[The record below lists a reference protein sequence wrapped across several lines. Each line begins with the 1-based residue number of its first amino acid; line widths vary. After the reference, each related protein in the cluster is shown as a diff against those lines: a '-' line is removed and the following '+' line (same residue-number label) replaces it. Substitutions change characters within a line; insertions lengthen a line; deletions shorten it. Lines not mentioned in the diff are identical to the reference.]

1 MFIKPTQLLLGHER
15 LSGIFH
21 YRWIISG
28 IAIVVVVVLSYL
40 KFFIHLPSDTK
51 AILYRCRCFS
61 RRRVGHRNGGKLLR
75 YNAASNFQLSMLAA
89 VEEGLEMAGVIVF
102 INALLTYIVHHHEYV
117 LLRFSDRKQNPS
129 SVISIN
135 RHAA

>member
-1 MFIKPTQLLLGHER
+1 M
-15 LSGIFH
+15 GIEMTE
-21 YRWIISG
+21 
-28 IAIVVVVVLSYL
+28 SYYAGL
-40 KFFIHLPSDTK
+40 H
-51 AILYRCRCFS
+51 
-61 RRRVGHRNGGKLLR
+61 
-75 YNAASNFQLSMLAA
+75 AASNFQLSMLAA

-102 INALLTYIVHHHEYV
+102 INALLTYIAHHHEDV

>member
-1 MFIKPTQLLLGHER
+1 LCFRISSFFSISRQTQRQFFTAAAVFLGSA
-15 LSGIFH
+15 LGIEMTE
-21 YRWIISG
+21 
-28 IAIVVVVVLSYL
+28 SYYAGL
-40 KFFIHLPSDTK
+40 H
-51 AILYRCRCFS
+51 
-61 RRRVGHRNGGKLLR
+61 
-75 YNAASNFQLSMLAA
+75 AASNFQLSMLAA

-102 INALLTYIVHHHEYV
+102 INALLTYIAHHHEDV

>member
-1 MFIKPTQLLLGHER
+1 MDHFRHRHSRGGCAFVSQVFSPSLVRHKR
-15 LSGIFH
+15 NS
-21 YRWIISG
+21 
-28 IAIVVVVVLSYL
+28 
-40 KFFIHLPSDTK
+40 LP
-51 AILYRCRCFS
+51 LPLFS
-61 RRRVGHRNGGKLLR
+61 RRRVGVEMVESYYAELH
-75 YNAASNFQLSMLAA
+75 AASNFQLSMLAA

-102 INALLTYIVHHHEYV
+102 INALLTYIAHHHEDV

>member
-1 MFIKPTQLLLGHER
+1 LCFRISSFFSISRQTQRQFFTAAAVFLGGA
-15 LSGIFH
+15 LGIEMTE
-21 YRWIISG
+21 
-28 IAIVVVVVLSYL
+28 SYYAGL
-40 KFFIHLPSDTK
+40 H
-51 AILYRCRCFS
+51 
-61 RRRVGHRNGGKLLR
+61 
-75 YNAASNFQLSMLAA
+75 AASNFQLSMLAA

-102 INALLTYIVHHHEYV
+102 INALLTYIAHHHEDV